1 MRTTIVTR
9 QMEGGVPKDLQEI
22 FETKLAKYDKFFRD
36 DASATVKLS
45 RVRGRERVEIT
56 ISSAG
61 VLYRGEETDET
72 FRNAFDSA
80 TGAIERQIRKNKTRL
95 EKRLREGAIAD
106 LYTPEPEKE
115 DEEAIIRRK
124 TFDLHPMTPD
134 EPARS
139 RFLRL
144 HRRVERRDE
153 RGVPPQGRGLWSAVP
168 REVTGEPPAA

>member
-9 QMEGGVPKDLQEI
+9 QMEGGVLKDLQEI

-134 EPARS
+134 EAVLQMNLLGHDFFVFTDASSGETSVVYRRKDGDYGLLSPAK
-139 RFLRL
+139 
-144 HRRVERRDE
+144 
-153 RGVPPQGRGLWSAVP
+153 
-168 REVTGEPPAA
+168 